1 MNKKLFRMA
10 LCATILLAGTAR
22 ADVIGM
28 RTRKAAPE
36 QLTLALNA
44 GVTAQLDWSGGG
56 TQTLTFDGTEKSIP
70 IEGDSLTITTVQTP
84 TLLYCPDNGLTQLN
98 VDGAPSLQQIYC
110 PDNELTAI
118 NLTNLALL
126 EELDCSNN
134 RIAALSLTKNPNL
147 VSLDCADNAL
157 TTLYT
162 TYQTKL
168 LFLNCAGNK
177 INKLAVSATSQLETL
192 WCQDNGMTGLTIGAG
207 VDPVQVCAF
216 NNAIPKMDFTG
227 RTRLQELW
235 ADNNQLAT
243 LDLSTCSVRKLSVSN
258 NELTLIKHNASDK
271 KSMTDFYVDGNALA
285 PISFVTVYN
294 ATTGDSLM
302 NFAIAPQR
310 PFYIT
315 DKVEINET
323 IDMTDFTRLNG
334 WGVLAGF
341 TINWVRDED
350 GVVLTKGTDY
360 KLSVA
365 KYTFLTDQKAIHAEG
380 TSTKY
385 PGWELRSQSFQVG
398 NPTGIVSIDA
408 AAGTQIYARG
418 GGLIVST
425 GSPMQLQVY
434 DVCGRSVINQP
445 VAAGTHTFALPAGIY
460 IAAGVK
466 VIINH

>member
-1 MNKKLFRMA
+1 MNKKLFSMA
-10 LCATILLAGTAR
+10 LCAAILLAGTAH

-28 RTRKAAPE
+28 RTQKAASG

-44 GVTAQLDWSGGG
+44 GVTAQLAWSGGS

-70 IEGDSLTITTVQTP
+70 IEGDSLTITTVQAP

-110 PDNELTAI
+110 PGNELTSL
-118 NLTNLALL
+118 NLTNLTLL
-126 EELDCSNN
+126 EDLDCSGN
-134 RIAALSLTKNPNL
+134 RIATLSLSKNPNL
-147 VSLDCADNAL
+147 VSLNCADNAL

-168 LFLNCAGNK
+168 LFLDCAGNK
-177 INKLAVSATSQLETL
+177 LNKLALSSTTQLETL
-192 WCQDNGMTGLTIGAG
+192 WCQGNGLTGLTFGTG
-207 VDPVQVCAF
+207 VNPIQVCAF
-216 NNAIPKMDFTG
+216 DNAIPKMDFTG

-235 ADNNQLAT
+235 ADNNKLAT

-258 NELTLIKHNASDK
+258 NELTLIKHNTADK

-285 PISFVTVYN
+285 PISFVSVYN
-294 ATTGDSLM
+294 ATTEDSLM

-315 DKVEINET
+315 DKVELGGT
-323 IDMTDFTRLNG
+323 VDMADFTRLNG
-334 WGVLAGF
+334 WGVTSGF

-350 GVVLTKGTDY
+350 GVALTKGTDY
-360 KLSVA
+360 KQSVA

-385 PGWELRSQSFQVG
+385 PGLELRSQSFTVG

-408 AAGTQIYARG
+408 ADGPQVYARG
-418 GGLIVST
+418 GQLVVCT
-425 GSPMQLQVY
+425 RQPMQLQVY
-434 DVCGRSVINQP
+434 DVCGRRVISQP
-445 VAAGTHTFALPAGIY
+445 VAAGTHAFALPAGIY
-460 IAAGVK
+460 VAAGVK